1 MAMIV
6 SIILFSI
13 FFHIYFLIHQSSEKQ
28 LQSEVL
34 IRRLTKESDKQ
45 SNVINKL
52 QDEVSVLKKKLTAME
67 DDGR

>member
-13 FFHIYFLIHQSSEKQ
+13 FFHIYFLIHQYSEKQ

-34 IRRLTKESDKQ
+34 IRRLTKELDRQ
-45 SNVINKL
+45 SSVINKL
-52 QDEVSVLKKKLTAME
+52 QVNVDLLKKKLADTE

>member
-1 MAMIV
+1 MTMIV

-13 FFHIYFLIHQSSEKQ
+13 FFHIYFLIHQYSEKQ

-34 IRRLTKESDKQ
+34 IRRLTKELDRQ

-52 QDEVSVLKKKLTAME
+52 QDEVSLLKKKLTAME

>member
-13 FFHIYFLIHQSSEKQ
+13 FFHIYFLIHQNSEKQ

-34 IRRLTKESDKQ
+34 IKRLTKELDRQ
-45 SNVINKL
+45 SSVINKL
-52 QDEVSVLKKKLTAME
+52 QDNVDLLKKKLTDME

>member
-13 FFHIYFLIHQSSEKQ
+13 FFHIYFLIHQYSEKQ

-34 IRRLTKESDKQ
+34 IRRLTKELDRQ

-52 QDEVSVLKKKLTAME
+52 QDEVSLLKKKLTAME